1 MSDVTIDNHD
11 KNDDDVLGC
20 EIRKGDT
27 QKIIASLA
35 CYSSFI
41 VYGSSAGTINHYY
54 ITFPFIT
61 IIKNSFARFSFA

>member
-35 CYSSFI
+35 CYASFI
-41 VYGSSAGTINHYY
+41 VYGASAGTINHY
-54 ITFPFIT
+54 ITFSYIT
-61 IIKNSFARFSFA
+61 IIENSFAWFSFA